1 MRSQTVKGL
10 FVITNN
16 HVVRGAEMP
25 AIDVVLADG
34 ATVHPTKVYRD
45 IESDIAIMQIP
56 DGGQPTARWGD
67 SNTVEIGHF
76 VLAVGSPF
84 GLSQS
89 ITMGI
94 VSAKGRRDLSL
105 TADQSVTNQDFI
117 QTDAAINPGNSGGP
131 LIDVR
136 GTVVGI
142 NTAIA
147 SNSGGNEGIGF
158 SIPSNLVHRV
168 FEQMVAYGRVRRAY
182 LGVELD
188 NSFNDST
195 AQRLGLPRSR
205 GARITRVYSHQSS
218 PAVVAGLRPDDVI
231 LSFNGVDVIDE
242 NHLINLVSLADIGT
256 SAKIE
261 VHRSRGKSEM
271 VVQLTDRE
279 DFRTATDARG
289 TFNTR

>member
-1 MRSQTVKGL
+1 
-10 FVITNN
+10 
-16 HVVRGAEMP
+16 
-25 AIDVVLADG
+25 
-34 ATVHPTKVYRD
+34 VHPTKVYRD